1 MKRKTLYSCR
11 RESFLFTLIELLVVI
26 AIIAILAGMLLPAL
40 ISARNRARCTSCLN
54 NLKQIGIALITYES
68 ENRTYPVAYQ
78 CLTGTADSFRDI
90 TWWHL
95 LWSTRGSDGKWA
107 TGTKPS
113 VWKPLVC
120 PGDMIEWTSAKTSPR
135 NSYSANSCSLA
146 TYKANGDVDPNGP
159 TLYNPLMGF
168 LRNAYKSPSKILT
181 VFDYPVI
188 HKRADIGVN
197 YARYELLATT
207 HASFV
212 VNGSNNPNSSHGGT
226 SANYLMWDGH
236 AENLDYRR
244 MGTSAFS
251 HKYFYN
257 GKNDAW

>member
-1 MKRKTLYSCR
+1 MSRKSMDPSEWKGFR
-11 RESFLFTLIELLVVI
+11 FTLIELLVVI

-40 ISARNRARCTSCLN
+40 NSAKTRARSIACLN
-54 NLKQIGIALITYES
+54 NLKQIGTALIGYEA
-68 ENRTYPVAYQ
+68 ENRIYPVAYQ
-78 CLTGTADSFRDI
+78 SLTSTADSFRDI

-95 LWSTRGSDGKWA
+95 LWAQRGPDGKWA
-107 TGTKPS
+107 TGTNPS
-113 VWKPLVC
+113 VYKPLVC
-120 PGDMIEWTSAKTSPR
+120 PGDTIEWTEAKTAPR

-146 TYKANGDVDPNGP
+146 TYKTNGAVDPDGP
-159 TLYNPLMGF
+159 NLYNPLMGV
-168 LRNAYKSPSKILT
+168 LRNAYKAPSKILI

-188 HKRADIGVN
+188 HKRADIGRN
-197 YARYELLATT
+197 YTRYELLATT

-212 VNGSNNPNSSHGGT
+212 VKGSNNPNSSHGGI

-236 AENLDYRR
+236 AETLDYRR
-244 MGTSAFS
+244 LGTSAFS